1 MQKNGKEKERLPFQI
16 VLAGDFNEL
25 LNATEK
31 VGGATRHDSTFWDF
45 RNMVENCKIKEINS
59 SGNWLSWAGA
69 EEIWEKIQLDAEA
82 WRAAHVPDKE
92 DVELCSEL
100 ASLSGWQKPC
110 PSFIKCNIGSSW
122 IDVNNNCGVAWL
134 TRDHQGA
141 PLAHSRRSY
150 SGVATSLEAE
160 LLGFYWAAES
170 LSTMREKLSL
180 LRLWSIA
187 FVPKHA
193 NRCADAIALS
203 VTRDHRYS
211 SYIAKEG
218 PSWLLQLI
226 NEDAAG
232 AWNVY

>member
-1 MQKNGKEKERLPFQI
+1 MWRALAGALAVAERL
-16 VLAGDFNEL
+16 
-25 LNATEK
+25 
-31 VGGATRHDSTFWDF
+31 RYRS
-45 RNMVENCKIKEINS
+45 INVDVT
-59 SGNWLSWAGA
+59 WA

-82 WRAAHVPDKE
+82 WRAANVPDKE

-122 IDVNNNCGVAWL
+122 IDANNNCGVAWL

-170 LSTMREKLSL
+170 LSTMRYGQVVFESSSYLAGEAILQPDNFPQWSDLLGAIREKLSL

-193 NRCADAIALS
+193 N
-203 VTRDHRYS
+203 V
-211 SYIAKEG
+211 KE
-218 PSWLLQLI
+218 I
-226 NEDAAG
+226 
-232 AWNVY
+232 Y